1 MQSWDGKRL
10 ERPLLA
16 DGAGMITVLLFIFA
30 ALHVPCVD
38 VAASAALN
46 LYQARTIVTGQR
58 EETRG
63 PGLERCLEDVL
74 VKVSGDPLVL
84 ADPALAGMK
93 RNAASYV
100 AEFRYGDRM
109 EGIPIHDEQGSRDRP
124 YDLTVDFQANQIDA
138 ALRSLGREPWTAP
151 RPRLVVFL
159 GVRLGTAT
167 YMLARDGYHRLD
179 QRDSLAAAA
188 WQMGLPVELPTNV
201 DLGVAG
207 LTFETLPLTHL
218 ADLDVAAKKFGGDLA
233 LAGSLVWDKKSLGW
247 AAGWRL
253 VNGGRVYRWQI
264 RDVNFDDAF
273 RSGVRGAAQ
282 ILSGHGQPR

>member
-93 RNAASYV
+93 RNAVSYV
-100 AEFRYGDRM
+100 ARFHYRDRM

-138 ALRSLGREPWTAP
+138 ALSSLGREPWTAP
-151 RPRLVVFL
+151 RPRLVLFL

-167 YMLARDGYHRLD
+167 YMLARDGYHGLD

-201 DLGVAG
+201 DLGEIYG
-207 LTFETLPLTHL
+207 
-218 ADLDVAAKKFGGDLA
+218 
-233 LAGSLVWDKKSLGW
+233 
-247 AAGWRL
+247 
-253 VNGGRVYRWQI
+253 
-264 RDVNFDDAF
+264 
-273 RSGVRGAAQ
+273 
-282 ILSGHGQPR
+282 

>member
-1 MQSWDGKRL
+1 MGWTS
-10 ERPLLA
+10 
-16 DGAGMITVLLFIFA
+16 AGTAIACGRCRYDRRFI
-30 ALHVPCVD
+30 VD
-38 VAASAALN
+38 NCCASRSGRGCRGRSTALN

-63 PGLERCLEDVL
+63 PGFERCLEDVL

-93 RNAASYV
+93 RNAVSYV
-100 AEFRYGDRM
+100 AGFHYRDRM

-167 YMLARDGYHRLD
+167 YMLARDGDHGLD
-179 QRDSLAAAA
+179 QRDRSPQRRGKWDCRSNCRLTSIWA
-188 WQMGLPVELPTNV
+188 LP
-201 DLGVAG
+201 G
-207 LTFETLPLTHL
+207 
-218 ADLDVAAKKFGGDLA
+218 
-233 LAGSLVWDKKSLGW
+233 
-247 AAGWRL
+247 
-253 VNGGRVYRWQI
+253 
-264 RDVNFDDAF
+264 
-273 RSGVRGAAQ
+273 
-282 ILSGHGQPR
+282 